1 MTKLH
6 RGDRALGCRH
16 ERSGR
21 IRHLGDDLERR
32 IAAAEPGGYALRYY
46 KLWPPGTIDF
56 VSIPTNGNL
65 DLDHA
70 RIHHWS

>member
-6 RGDRALGCRH
+6 RGDRALG
-16 ERSGR
+16 GR
-21 IRHLGDDLERR
+21 RDRFDRIQCVKDDLERQ
-32 IAAAEPGGYALRYY
+32 IASNDLGAYALRYY